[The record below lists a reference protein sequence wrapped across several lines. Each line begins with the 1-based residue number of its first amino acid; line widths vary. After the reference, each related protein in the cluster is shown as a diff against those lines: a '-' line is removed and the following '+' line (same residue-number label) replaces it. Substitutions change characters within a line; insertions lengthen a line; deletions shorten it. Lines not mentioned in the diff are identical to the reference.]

1 MIVGCFYDP
10 PYVPNGLKVLAAV
23 ELSVIVMAV
32 LALAAM
38 SVAVY
43 RSNLTTNLS
52 RVILLNDMMCAMG
65 YLPTRAYMLY
75 GLISDDLFYSDRTNF
90 GVRRIHDYFLSARY
104 NTLGTIGL
112 AVNLFSRY
120 PKCNFGTRGSMI
132 GLAVSVAQW
141 ASSIF
146 ILQLDARYKEVQVAI
161 FFYYALTLTVSI
173 WAVRAFRKN
182 LVRLYGLNRYH
193 IARKV
198 DISIQIRSLKTMQ
211 TLLDLSAVRLTICTC
226 LLAFIVFYQMAKCL
240 TVDYKYTGMLH
251 DILFEA
257 FDVIIPVLTLSENY
271 TLRMKVSCSSARIVP
286 MQNALGDKISLV
298 NNDTDAHFTT
308 LKNFWDAGC
317 AFPEPRRARSVYTP
331 EISVGLWVLSAVE
344 LVIVFVSLSTE
355 VIFVVALSRY
365 RLLTNLSKVL
375 LLNECLCSFGSLSLR
390 LITLVNNRQFS
401 DNRADPIRMYH
412 DFFVLTKYNMMGLS
426 GIIIQVTGIVY
437 DPKIQMLYVFA
448 FIGFFSVTTVSV
460 VLTIPFKRHLSRLY
474 GQHKFDL
481 RNKTMISIQLR
492 SLSILK
498 SALYLSLARLYIGAP
513 ILTIIYAYLAPACMM
528 NASRY
533 VGALHDI
540 IFESFDTIIPFWTLW
555 NEPLLRK
562 KAPCFSKRQSK
573 NVGMRNALGQKI
585 SLSNNGDRYF
595 EGLRGMWKIEGLITL
610 VKIVYDSQYSYERTD
625 PIRMYHDFFVLTK
638 YNMMGVSGI
647 ILYLFSKY
655 TNANFGRRGLFY
667 GLSCSTSAWTFAIS
681 GNLGDPQ
688 IQILYVITLAGV
700 FSVTTVS
707 VMLTIPFKRHL
718 SRLYSQ
724 HKFDLRS
731 KTMISIQ
738 LRSLSILKSAL
749 YLSLARLYIGAPILT
764 IIYAYMAPACMITG
778 SRYVGALHDIIFESF
793 DTIIPFWTLW
803 NEPLLRKKA
812 PCFSRRRNKDVGM
825 RNALGQKISLSN
837 NGDKHFEELKGMW
850 ENVSGVAS
858 FGSTGLM
865 SASPS
870 KACCCD
876 SPDDVPFNLK
886 VVSAIE
892 LVVVVVSLYTTLI
905 FTVSI
910 IRYRLLTSLSK
921 VLLLNESFCSF
932 GYLSLRL
939 IILINVVFNSRYTY
953 SKDDRMGLYHDF
965 FVCSKYDMIAISGIM
980 LYIFCKFTNSNFGC
994 KGAFNGLLC
1003 TLISWVLSIVGLF
1016 GDSHTNTYHLLLAS
1030 LMFTV
1035 TAGSVVLTIPFKSQL
1050 ASLYFQHKF
1059 DLHNKTMISI
1069 QLRSLSIQ
1077 KSVMYLS
1084 LVRLFIGLPIL
1095 VFILAYMVP
1104 HCLLMESRYVGAL
1117 HDIVFQSFDIA
1128 IPFWIFWN
1136 EPLLRKKIPCR
1147 PAEHGK
1153 DMAMRNALGQKI
1165 SVINSGD
1172 RHFAEL
1178 RQAGLP
1184 GPAFS
1189 RAWPAALDRSL
1200 SHA

>member
-308 LKNFWDAGC
+308 LKNFWDAG
-317 AFPEPRRARSVYTP
+317 
-331 EISVGLWVLSAVE
+331 L
-344 LVIVFVSLSTE
+344 
-355 VIFVVALSRY
+355 
-365 RLLTNLSKVL
+365 
-375 LLNECLCSFGSLSLR
+375 
-390 LITLVNNRQFS
+390 
-401 DNRADPIRMYH
+401 
-412 DFFVLTKYNMMGLS
+412 
-426 GIIIQVTGIVY
+426 TGIVY